1 MIYVDTSVALA
12 LLLAER
18 RRPHDR
24 LWRESLVS
32 SRLLTYEIWSRLH
45 VYDVQEVHRDT
56 ARSFIGRVSLI
67 EMTPTVLDWIVDSIP
82 MDVNLRTL
90 DAIHMATCIYL
101 KNAGQEISL
110 ASYDVRM
117 SAAAKAL
124 NIPVISA

>member
-18 RRPHDR
+18 RRPPDS

-56 ARSFIGRVSLI
+56 ARLFIGRVSLI

-110 ASYDVRM
+110 ASYDERM
-117 SAAAKAL
+117 SAVAKTL
-124 NIPVISA
+124 NISVISS